1 MKRSSAEGAGGG
13 KKQKEEPAAAAAEG
27 KDGGSSAGAAAEVVR
42 LKLSWVVQSEGQE
55 DIPWGEKE
63 ETEVSVWAE
72 DFAASGRVRMV
83 ATNATGENDERNVTA
98 TLVRTTTKK
107 GDKEEELATVKLLWW
122 ADRELAHLM
131 NFNMLM
137 QELAD
142 FSSTLWGAAGRS
154 RRAYS
159 DMAIEFGESPHSRQ
173 DVNEL
178 IEEATGAPD
187 EAEETL
193 YVQNVRVHKGGD
205 PPTDV
210 PLLFDAVRACFNAH
224 TIGHSADLP
233 AGLRWTDINTGWVSL
248 PGACWHV
255 CPVRGGGYSCVG
267 GGGGGGGGGSSD
279 EDDDDDD
286 Y

>member
-1 MKRSSAEGAGGG
+1 MKRFSAEGVGGG
-13 KKQKEEPAAAAAEG
+13 KKQKEDPAAAAAEG
-27 KDGGSSAGAAAEVVR
+27 KDGGSAGASAKVQAEVR
-42 LKLSWVVQSEGQE
+42 LKLSWVMQSEGQE
-55 DIPWGEKE
+55 DIPWDEKE
-63 ETEVSVWAE
+63 ETEMSVWAE
-72 DFAASGRVRMV
+72 DFAASGRARMV
-83 ATNATGENDERNVTA
+83 ATNATGENDERNVKA

-107 GDKEEELATVKLLWW
+107 GEKEEELATVGLLWW

-131 NFNMLM
+131 NFNVLM

-154 RRAYS
+154 RGEYS
-159 DMAIEFGESPHSRQ
+159 DMEIEFGQSPHSRQ

-193 YVQNVRVHKGGD
+193 YVQGVRVQKGGS
-205 PPTDV
+205 PTDV

-224 TIGHSADLP
+224 TIGHASDLP
-233 AGLRWTDINTGWVSL
+233 AGLKWTDINTGWVSL
-248 PGACWHV
+248 TGAGWHV
-255 CPVRGGGYSCVG
+255 CPVRGGGYSCGG

-279 EDDDDDD
+279 EDDD